1 MVSRLVFLFFGVFAA
16 FGSVQSQPDR
26 YRFSR
31 LDANDGLSHN
41 QVKSFFKDRQGFLWI
56 GTISGLNRFDG
67 YQFKVFRNDPRNPG
81 SIINDDI
88 NRMFED
94 PDGKMW
100 ISTWSGL
107 DIYDPVTEK
116 FRYNPAD
123 MIRRLGLP
131 DGSLVDIVKGR
142 EGDFWFI
149 HQSLGLYYY
158 KPGEPSVVPLRNN
171 DQDSA
176 SINSNL
182 ISCMREGK
190 DGNWWVIHRN
200 GVIEVLDKKSFRVIY
215 RNRSLFSRNRGTA
228 LDYRFV
234 ADNDDHLWIYIADTN
249 RGLFHLNPSTGALA
263 HITRSSQELRL
274 NSDIVRGAV
283 VDNNGSV
290 WVATDHGGINVIY
303 KKRKSVDHLVNS
315 PEDERSLVQ
324 NSINAIYRDDEG
336 IIWAGTFK
344 RGVSYYHEK
353 IIRFPLFRHSSIDDK
368 SLPFDDINAFAED
381 EKGNI
386 WIGTNG
392 GGLIYYNRTNHS
404 FRQYLHDP
412 KNPNSLSNNVI
423 VSLYYDQSRRLWI
436 GTYFGG
442 LNVFDGTN
450 FTRIRH
456 DPADPNSISD
466 DSIWEIFQDSRNNM
480 WVGTLTR
487 GVDLFSPELKKI
499 RSFRVDTNVPIH
511 ASYVP
516 AFCED
521 SEGKIWIGTGYGVEV
536 YNPETNSFT
545 HYLSEPN
552 NPNSLSNNSILSIIE
567 DSRGLIWIGTHG
579 GLNLFNPVTK
589 SFSLLTH
596 DDGLPHN
603 SILTIME
610 DSEKNLWMTTPHGI
624 SNFVIKNA
632 EKDSVDGVFRNYD
645 EFDGLQGKQFN
656 ENAAMK
662 TWKGEMVFGGPNGFN
677 LFHPGDVVDA
687 AQGAPVVLTDLQVLN
702 KSLAI
707 GEEQFGKVVLDRSVS
722 LVNDITLKHHANV
735 FSLEFSALS
744 FYHPEK
750 MIYQYKLEGFDRDW
764 ITTTSSQ
771 RRVTY
776 TNLDPGTYGFKVR
789 ASETSGE
796 WSEPGL
802 ELGITILPPF
812 WKTGYAMAIYILLI
826 LGALFLTRRII
837 QQRERMKF
845 VIEQERQEAQ
855 RMHELDMMK
864 MKFFTNVSHEFRTP
878 LTLILTPVEKLLRIG
893 GDSVHHKQY
902 ELIYRNAKR
911 LLNLVN
917 QLLDFRKLEV
927 QEVRFNP
934 SEGDI
939 ITFIR
944 ETVFSFSD
952 LSEKKDIKLGFESSI
967 GQFETFFDRDKL
979 EKILFNLL
987 SNAFKFTPDHGEV
1000 SVRLEMKENNNLE
1013 IRIQDTGVGIPA
1025 DKIDRIFERF
1035 FQNELPLNVVNQGSG
1050 IGLSITHEFV
1060 KAHGGTISVQSV
1072 LGKGSLFTVVLPL
1085 KPLQSTDAH
1094 PAEIGE
1100 GEKTETELIADEIP
1114 LGKAKLPSLLL
1125 VEDNEDFRFYLKDN
1139 LRLHYN
1145 VLEARDGKEGW
1156 LKVLAALPD
1165 LVVSDIMMPEMNG
1178 LELCKKIKHDMR
1190 VSHTPVILL
1199 TARTA
1204 EEQKLEGF
1212 ESGADDY
1219 ITKPFNFEILQSRI
1233 RNLIHQRELYQ
1244 REIRQKIDVRASH
1257 VDVTSMDEKLISK
1270 ALKIVEEKIG
1280 DADFSVED
1288 LSHELGMS
1296 RVHLYKKLQAIT
1308 GKSPLEFIRSIR
1320 LQHAAQLLEK
1330 SQLTVSEVAYKV
1342 GFNNPKYFAKYFRE
1356 EFQVLPSAYA
1366 AGKRKAK

>member
-1 MVSRLVFLFFGVFAA
+1 MVSRAIFWFLWGFIISA
-16 FGSVQSQPDR
+16 SVQAQPDR

-31 LDANDGLSHN
+31 LDANNGLSHN
-41 QVKSFFKDRQGFLWI
+41 QVKSFYKDRQGFLWI

-67 YQFKVFRNDPRNPG
+67 YQFKVFRNDPRNPE

-131 DGSLVDIVKGR
+131 DGNLTDIVKGR
-142 EGDFWFI
+142 EGDFWFV

-158 KPGEPSVVPLRNN
+158 KPGEPAVVPLRHIA
-171 DQDSA
+171 QDSA
-176 SINSNL
+176 SIGTDVVSG
-182 ISCMREGK
+182 IREAK

-200 GVIEVLDKKSFRVIY
+200 GIIELLDKKTLRVVY
-215 RNRSLFSRNRGTA
+215 RNRTLFSRYQANA

-234 ADNDDHLWIYIADTN
+234 VDDDDHLWIYIADTN
-249 RGLFHLNPSTGALA
+249 RGIFHLNPANGAVT

-283 VDNNGSV
+283 VDNNGLV
-290 WVATDHGGINVIY
+290 WVATDHGGINVIH
-303 KKRKSVDHLVNS
+303 KKRKSVEHLLNS

-324 NSINAIYRDDEG
+324 NSINTIYRDDEG

-353 IIRFPLFRHSSIDDK
+353 IIRFPLFRYSSIDDE

-392 GGLIYYNRTNHS
+392 GGLIYYNRANHS

-423 VSLYYDQSRRLWI
+423 VSLCYDRNRRLWI

-442 LNVFDGTN
+442 LNIFDGQN
-450 FTRIRH
+450 FKRLRH

-466 DSIWEIFQDSRNNM
+466 DSIWEIFQDSKNNI
-480 WVGTLTR
+480 WLGTLTR
-487 GVDLFSPELKKI
+487 GVDVYNPKLEKV
-499 RSFRVDTNVPIH
+499 RSFRIDTDIPIH

-521 SEGKIWIGTGYGVEV
+521 QQGKIWIGTGYGVEV
-536 YNPETNSFT
+536 FNPDENSFT

-552 NPNSLSNNSILSIIE
+552 NPKSLSNNSILSILE

-579 GLNLFNPVTK
+579 GLNLFDPKTN
-589 SFSLLTH
+589 SFRVLTQS
-596 DDGLPHN
+596 DGLPHN
-603 SILTIME
+603 SIITILE
-610 DSEKNLWMTTPHGI
+610 DAEKNLWMSTPHGL
-624 SNFVIKNA
+624 SNFVIKYT
-632 EKDSVDGVFRNYD
+632 EKDSIAGVFRNYD

-656 ENAAMK
+656 ENAALK

-677 LFHPGDVVDA
+677 MFQPGEIVEAMED
-687 AQGAPVVLTDLQVLN
+687 APVVLTDVQVLN

-707 GEEQFGKVVLDRSVS
+707 GEEQFGTVVLDKSVS
-722 LVNDITLKHHANV
+722 MVEDLTLKHRANV

-750 MIYQYKLEGFDRDW
+750 VLYQYMLEGFDRDW
-764 ITTTSSQ
+764 ITTSSSQ

-776 TNLDPGTYGFKVR
+776 TNLDPGVYTFRVR
-789 ASETSGE
+789 ASELRDG
-796 WSEPGL
+796 WNEPGL
-802 ELGITILPPF
+802 ELKITILPPF
-812 WKTGYAMAIYILLI
+812 WRTGYAMAIYIILI
-826 LGALFLTRRII
+826 LGALLITRRII

-845 VIEQERQEAQ
+845 VIEQERQEAR

-878 LTLILTPVEKLLRIG
+878 LTLILTPVEKLLRVG
-893 GDSVHHKQY
+893 GDSANHKQY
-902 ELIYRNAKR
+902 ELIHRNARR
-911 LLNLVN
+911 LMNLVN

-927 QEVRFNP
+927 QEVKFNP

-939 ITFIR
+939 ITFIK

-952 LSEKKDIKLGFESSI
+952 LSEKKDIRLGFHSTLDH
-967 GQFETFFDRDKL
+967 FETFFDKDKL

-1000 SVRLEMKENNNLE
+1000 MVRLGMKDEQNLE
-1013 IRIQDTGVGIPA
+1013 IRIEDTGIGIPA
-1025 DKIDRIFERF
+1025 DKLDRIFERF
-1035 FQNELPLNVVNQGSG
+1035 FQNDLPLNVINQGSG
-1050 IGLSITHEFV
+1050 IGLSITREFV
-1060 KAHGGTISVQSV
+1060 KVHGGTIDAQSDV
-1072 LGKGSLFTVVLPL
+1072 GKGSTFTVVLPL
-1085 KPLQSTDAH
+1085 KSLQKLPATPVVTTDPEEAVQDPVAH
-1094 PAEIGE
+1094 
-1100 GEKTETELIADEIP
+1100 ETN
-1114 LGKAKLPSLLL
+1114 GHAKMPSLLL

-1139 LRLHYN
+1139 LRMHYN
-1145 VLEARDGKEGW
+1145 ILEAKDGKEGW
-1156 LKVLAALPD
+1156 SKVLATLPD

-1178 LELCKKIKHDMR
+1178 LELCRKIKHDMR

-1244 REIRQKIDVRASH
+1244 KEMRHKIDVRASH
-1257 VDVTSMDEKLISK
+1257 VEVTSMDEKLVSK
-1270 ALKIVEEKIG
+1270 ALKIVEEKIA
-1280 DADFSVED
+1280 DSDFSVED

-1296 RVHLYKKLQAIT
+1296 RVHLYKKLQALT

-1366 AGKRKAK
+1366 ASRRKGK